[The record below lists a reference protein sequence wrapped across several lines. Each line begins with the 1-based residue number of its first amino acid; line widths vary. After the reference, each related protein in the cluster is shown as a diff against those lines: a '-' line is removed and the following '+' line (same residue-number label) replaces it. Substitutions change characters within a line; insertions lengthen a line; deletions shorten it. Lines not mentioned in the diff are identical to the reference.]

1 MAPKKQAASKKE
13 GKRPMEMVDQE
24 KAEKKEKKVKV
35 VKEEVVKET
44 FFMENK
50 NQNPKH
56 PTEKIVGW
64 CTTDTKRKEGWVV
77 WYLAKTTGDF
87 VTSQTAILTKPSGV
101 GKPDA
106 WPPSTLSKKDLAGGR
121 YVAMDPVPLWANDCV
136 LPQIGI

>member
-1 MAPKKQAASKKE
+1 MAPKKPAMTNKE
-13 GKRPMEMVDQE
+13 GKRPIEMVDQ
-24 KAEKKEKKVKV
+24 EKKEKKVKK
-35 VKEEVVKET
+35 VKEEIVPET
-44 FFMENK
+44 FFMQNK

-77 WYLAKTTGDF
+77 WYLAKTAGDF

-106 WPPSTLSKKDLAGGR
+106 WPPSTLSKKDLAGTR
-121 YVAMDPVPLWANDCV
+121 YVAMDPVPQWAKDCV
-136 LPQIGI
+136 LPQPGL